1 MFTKKQL
8 SFLNNSNY
16 QLIRITDDYVE
27 FRSRNT
33 CHYWIIKKEP
43 ASFELRYP
51 YTIYNKNKPTDYYHR
66 HWQSYSAEMCAKSI
80 KDHDD
85 YVIRTEPMLQG
96 FGAFCIL
103 AKNLV

>member
-33 CHYWIIKKEP
+33 CHCWIIKKEP

-51 YTIYNKNKPTDYYHR
+51 YTIYHKHKLTDYYHR
-66 HWQSYSAEMCAKSI
+66 HWQSDSVEKCAQSI
-80 KDHDD
+80 EEHDN
-85 YVIRTEPMLQG
+85 YVMRVGSMIHHKKRLR
-96 FGAFCIL
+96 
-103 AKNLV
+103 